1 MNGTQYVTVA
11 GNTVSK
17 PILNYD
23 HEVQENEKKRD
34 IYILKKRFF
43 FKFVEEFKKQNMYSK
58 SSDFISKRLKK
69 TGV

>member
-1 MNGTQYVTVA
+1 M
-11 GNTVSK
+11 
-17 PILNYD
+17 
-23 HEVQENEKKRD
+23 KRKD
-34 IYILKKRFF
+34 IYTFLKKDFF